1 MIRIGVFIDVPGDDP
16 AEAYRLVCT
25 KLAATKLEW
34 ESSDEWFDFNGIM
47 LNPEE
52 VQQIIDQVLS
62 EEPPP

>member
-16 AEAYRLVCT
+16 VEAYRLVFA

-52 VQQIIDQVLS
+52 VQQIIEQVLS